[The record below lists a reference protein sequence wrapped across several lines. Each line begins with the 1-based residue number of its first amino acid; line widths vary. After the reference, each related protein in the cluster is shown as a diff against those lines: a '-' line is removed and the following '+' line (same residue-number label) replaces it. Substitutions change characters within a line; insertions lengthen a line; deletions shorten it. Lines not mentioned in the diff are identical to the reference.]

1 MSGLTEALE
10 FIFNWMMQNMPNHP
24 AVMRK
29 GLSRD
34 VIEAKIQELPFYL
47 PEEIYELYEWRNGGV
62 NPFLPHPD
70 AWDLATFFWLEEAIN
85 QSKQWKG
92 DFHLFPIFNVE
103 DCGYF
108 IVGTKYKSETAPI
121 YCNDVPEDVVEQQ
134 KPLNPSLTIMMQDLA
149 KELENRAISAYDE
162 YL

>member
-24 AVMRK
+24 ALMRK

-70 AWDLATFFWLEEAIN
+70 AWDLANYFSLEEAIN
-85 QSKQWKG
+85 I
-92 DFHLFPIFNVE
+92 PN
-103 DCGYF
+103 
-108 IVGTKYKSETAPI
+108 
-121 YCNDVPEDVVEQQ
+121 DVVEQK
-134 KPLNPSLTIMMQDLA
+134 KPLYPSLTSMMENLA
-149 KELENRAISAYDE
+149 EELENKKNYGSS
-162 YL
+162 LHSMLNL

>member
-24 AVMRK
+24 ALMRK

-70 AWDLATFFWLEEAIN
+70 AWDLATFFSLEEAISI
-85 QSKQWKG
+85 SKEWKG
-92 DFHLFPIFNVE
+92 DFHLFPIFRVE
-103 DCGYF
+103 DSGYF
-108 IVGTKYKSETAPI
+108 IVGKKYKSETAAI
-121 YCNDVPEDVVEQQ
+121 YFNDVPEDVVKLK
-134 KPLNPSLTIMMQDLA
+134 KPIYPSLTAMMQDLA
-149 KELENRAISAYDE
+149 EKLENKKIY
-162 YL
+162 